1 LYPVPRKTPQNA
13 DSGSNSGTDLGG
25 GELIRPRRVFGVP
38 TMYADLQFPRSSN
51 FGSMKRKGE
60 TQPPPHY
67 ARIQFSPNRSEK
79 ADL

>member
-1 LYPVPRKTPQNA
+1 MLCQYFQ
-13 DSGSNSGTDLGG
+13 
-25 GELIRPRRVFGVP
+25 LII
-38 TMYADLQFPRSSN
+38 TISLIIIIAMLQ
-51 FGSMKRKGE
+51 